1 MATLQILRGS
11 AALPHDLEDRF
22 RRAFGREM
30 KADERDFFGLAPQSE
45 NEVREP
51 ELLYKAA

>member
-1 MATLQILRGS
+1 MATLQIFRGS
-11 AALPHDLEDRF
+11 AALPHDLEERF

-45 NEVREP
+45 
-51 ELLYKAA
+51 K

>member
-1 MATLQILRGS
+1 MATLQIFRGS
-11 AALPHDLEDRF
+11 AALPHDLEERF

-45 NEVREP
+45 NDFSEMESLNR
-51 ELLYKAA
+51 AA